1 MSERVA
7 VIIDA
12 VRTPIGKK
20 NGSLANWRPDDLAA
34 ETIKALVQR
43 NNLNPANI
51 DDVMLGCVTQVQDQ
65 AWNIARNAALA
76 AGLPISVPGTT
87 INRLCASSLQA
98 CNFAS
103 QAVRSGDV
111 NLVIAGGVESMTR
124 VPMGSDAG
132 TMSPRIL
139 DRFDL
144 IGQGISAEMIAEKWG
159 FSRQQLDEF
168 SLGSHEKAL
177 RFNTKK
183 LSPDSIARTPH
194 ELISVEV
201 APGTKFVSDEGP
213 RVTNMEKMSRLQP
226 VFKEGGVITA
236 GNSSQISDG
245 AAALL
250 IVDGWYAMKNGMAPR
265 AKIIATAAVGVDPTV
280 MLTGPIPATRKALS
294 KAGLEVNDIDLFECN
309 EAFAPVVLAWM
320 KELNIDE
327 SRVNVNGGA
336 IALGHPLGCS
346 GARLLTSMLYEMERR
361 GSKYGLATMCIGMGQ
376 GVATIIERF

>member
-7 VIIDA
+7 VIVDA

-34 ETIKALVQR
+34 ETIKALTQR
-43 NNLNPANI
+43 NNINPANV
-51 DDVMLGCVTQVQDQ
+51 DDVVLGCVTQVQDQ
-65 AWNIARNAALA
+65 AWNIARNAALI
-76 AGLPISVPGTT
+76 AGFPISVPGTT
-87 INRLCASSLQA
+87 VNRLCASSLQA

-103 QAVRSGDV
+103 QAVKSGDMS
-111 NLVIAGGVESMTR
+111 LVIAGGVESMTR

-132 TMSPRIL
+132 TMSPKIL

-168 SLGSHEKAL
+168 SLWSHEKAL
-177 RFNTKK
+177 KFNKAKSNTN
-183 LSPDSIARTPH
+183 
-194 ELISVEV
+194 ELISIDTFSV
-201 APGTKFVSDEGP
+201 DEGP
-213 RVTNMEKMSRLQP
+213 RVSNMEKMSRLQP
-226 VFKEGGVITA
+226 AFKEGGVITA

-250 IVDGWYAMKNGMAPR
+250 IADGFYAMKNGLRPR

-294 KAGLEVNDIDLFECN
+294 KAGLQIDDIDLFECN

-320 KELNIDE
+320 KDLSIDE

-346 GARLLTSMLYEMERR
+346 GARLLTSMVYEMERR

-376 GVATIIERF
+376 GVATIIERP